1 MNWIGPDLRGRILKE
16 FAPKPPR
23 FTPWLTSV
31 SAARKQP
38 GRYVPKRV
46 SEAWNFRVH
55 LDLDELDAA
64 DQFFNDWVLAGLRY
78 SKPVD
83 STGCAEVRGDSAG
96 GQVPKRDS
104 YGDFDRHDHTG
115 VRAPLAGDLR
125 AHGTGELNVIATNSR
140 SHEGHAALSEAD
152 LRAMAQP
159 RNDAESAV
167 GRLVDEFLKAGGTVK
182 LCLAFATTRKDSG
195 GRIVEY
201 IVPQAPSRGVGVT
214 DAPHAMPLNWFQAK
228 HRRVWRWARKA
239 LLPEE
244 ASLIEA
250 VVLHGEQTDALPM
263 LKAAL
268 RKLRKHYETFS
279 PAEDLR
285 TWESG
290 VRRNLEELG
299 VAA

>member
-1 MNWIGPDLRGRILKE
+1 LNWIGPDLRGRILKE

-23 FTPWLTSV
+23 FTPWLSSV

-125 AHGTGELNVIATNSR
+125 AHGTGELNVIATDSR

-182 LCLAFATTRKDSG
+182 LAKGLGGTDRRVHRAAGPEPRCWRHRRTARNAAELVPGQASAGVAMGAQGFA
-195 GRIVEY
+195 
-201 IVPQAPSRGVGVT
+201 SRGSVADRGGSPARRADGRPA
-214 DAPHAMPLNWFQAK
+214 DAQGCP
-228 HRRVWRWARKA
+228 
-239 LLPEE
+239 
-244 ASLIEA
+244 S
-250 VVLHGEQTDALPM
+250 
-263 LKAAL
+263 KAAQAL
-268 RKLRKHYETFS
+268 RNIFS
-279 PAEDLR
+279 
-285 TWESG
+285 
-290 VRRNLEELG
+290 RRRSSYLG
-299 VAA
+299 IRRSTQP